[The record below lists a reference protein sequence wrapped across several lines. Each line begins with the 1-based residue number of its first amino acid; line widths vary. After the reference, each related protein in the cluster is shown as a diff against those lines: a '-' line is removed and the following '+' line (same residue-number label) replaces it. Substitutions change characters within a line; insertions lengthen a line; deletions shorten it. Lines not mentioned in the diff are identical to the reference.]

1 MLDLKT
7 GRFVINAEK
16 GWEFHPFMSR
26 KEFFE
31 SGLFKQSEH
40 SKNSSEINATKKYFH
55 FPSININGY
64 EMNMSVHVGGLHD
77 CVKNIWL
84 VSTKL
89 MEIPDINCMPDNWR
103 EIAYEVK
110 RIHDEFLQKETAMS
124 PSDIDKDKENSFS
137 LSWGSFG
144 SSFCL
149 RYDMPSADIE
159 ISYDN
164 FTEEDKAEL
173 DKISDDILWG

>member
-7 GRFVINAEK
+7 GRFVINEEK

-31 SGLFKQSEH
+31 SGLFKSEYLYRKDL
-40 SKNSSEINATKKYFH
+40 SLDDDVFH
-55 FPSININGY
+55 FGPLNINGY
-64 EMNMSVHVGGLHD
+64 EMNMNVVLGGLHD
-77 CVKNIWL
+77 CVKRIRL
-84 VSTKL
+84 ISTKL

-124 PSDIDKDKENSFS
+124 PSDIDKDRENSFS